1 MNGRHTG
8 ETNLCVSERDCDL
21 TRFKQTHTVCVC
33 AQLVKTPCLLSQ
45 AIFALGSAL
54 RISSQLAA
62 CKNHQTIPPPFLHR
76 FICGST
82 PPISPRYCI
91 NRTQANGCRGLDEQ
105 AAARVV
111 ARGDVIRTHI
121 HARRV
126 RRAREDL
133 GVYADDTAPV
143 VFNRSVNALF
153 PFVSFPFAMGLNADF
168 ATIFR
173 KVYPWWLLWMQ
184 HSSVSCALL
193 FCATDRLQP
202 TDYCGRRWIPSFSP
216 MIAARRWR
224 WWRRW

>member
-1 MNGRHTG
+1 M
-8 ETNLCVSERDCDL
+8 CVRAVSKNSLFAFPSHFR
-21 TRFKQTHTVCVC
+21 TRFGSSH
-33 AQLVKTPCLLSQ
+33 L
-45 AIFALGSAL
+45 FATCC
-54 RISSQLAA
+54 

-82 PPISPRYCI
+82 PPISPCYCI

-173 KVYPWWLLWMQ
+173 KVYPW
-184 HSSVSCALL
+184 
-193 FCATDRLQP
+193 
-202 TDYCGRRWIPSFSP
+202 
-216 MIAARRWR
+216 
-224 WWRRW
+224 